1 MFSQK
6 KKTKLPFH
14 ISLGLE
20 FSKHQSAISAQ
31 GHHLG
36 ETSESSQRKVIGFY
50 LHDTTAYHNSSIF
63 KNISFQEMSNG
74 LDEKARDSIKTNL
87 FYSDT
92 YLDYEPKFLKQ

>member
-6 KKTKLPFH
+6 KKKKLPFH
-14 ISLGLE
+14 ISLGPE

-31 GHHLG
+31 DHHLG

-50 LHDTTAYHNSSIF
+50 LQNTAAYHNSRVL

-74 LDEKARDSIKTNL
+74 LDEEANKLYQNKSLL
-87 FYSDT
+87 FR
-92 YLDYEPKFLKQ
+92 YLPQL